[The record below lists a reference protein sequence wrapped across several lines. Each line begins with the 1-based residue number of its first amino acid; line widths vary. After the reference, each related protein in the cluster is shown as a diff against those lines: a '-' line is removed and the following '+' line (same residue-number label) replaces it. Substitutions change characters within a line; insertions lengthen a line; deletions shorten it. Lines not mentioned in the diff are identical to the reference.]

1 MPRAT
6 GSPTA
11 YRLPDVPT
19 ATRIC
24 QPSPA
29 PGPATPPDG
38 RDLSPEAESF
48 LGQLLEL
55 QLVPFGSVERF
66 LEQHTEHLA
75 EYRTPERLGEVL
87 VHAGLL
93 TGYQLDRIL
102 AGKTHGLVLGN
113 HRVLDRLGAGAM
125 GVVFRAEHLLLKRQ
139 AAIKVLPVD
148 DDCQASLLERFYGEM
163 HVLADLHH
171 PNIVLAFDA
180 GQLQPPGP
188 NSPPL
193 LYLVMELVPGNDLEK
208 HVHEYGP
215 VDIAQAC
222 DWIRQ
227 AACGLQEAHDRH
239 LIHRDVKPS
248 NLLLSEQGQVKVG
261 DFGLARQFCSR
272 LTDPRGLLGT
282 LEYMAPEQSCDP
294 SAVDGKADIY
304 GLGATLFWL
313 LTGQPPY
320 PRSRSVS
327 EALRMLQ
334 NGRARRLQEL
344 RPDAPVELDDLVAR
358 MLDPDPKQRP
368 ALPLTVM
375 NALLPFTTRLRSEA
389 QGGPSAGAA
398 QDTSFTLG
406 ASSLAPA
413 KRVLLVDDEISI
425 RMLARAM
432 LEPLGCVC
440 EEAETGSQA
449 LGAIRKQPFDLLLL
463 DLNLPD
469 LDGYEI
475 CRRLRE
481 RPPWPNLK
489 VIVVSGRG
497 DHDQLAEALPQG
509 ADDYIPKPFG
519 IHQLTARVQHALCLK
534 EAEDQADFLARQLTI
549 TNRQLENSLTARIDD
564 VRRAQDA
571 LLFAMAKMAESKD
584 GETSGHLRR
593 LQSYTHCLG
602 ARAAEEPTWAAVI
615 TAPFLEQLERCVP
628 LHDIGKI
635 GLPEQVLLKPGK
647 LTDSERMLMETH
659 TIIGDQIL
667 DALRLEHG
675 ESLSFL
681 GMASA
686 IVRHHHERYD
696 GQGYPDRLAGDAIPL
711 AARLVAIADVYDAL
725 RRPRCHK
732 PALSHEEAAHILL
745 QKSAGQFDPGLLRIF
760 AACQDEFAR
769 IYHDIRT

>member
-1 MPRAT
+1 
-6 GSPTA
+6 
-11 YRLPDVPT
+11 
-19 ATRIC
+19 
-24 QPSPA
+24 
-29 PGPATPPDG
+29 
-38 RDLSPEAESF
+38 
-48 LGQLLEL
+48 LLQL
-55 QLVPFGSVERF
+55 QLVPFGSIERF
-66 LEQHTEHLA
+66 LEQHSEHLA
-75 EYRTPERLGEVL
+75 EYTTSERLGEAL
-87 VHAGLL
+87 IHAGTL
-93 TGYQLDRIL
+93 TRYQLDRVL
-102 AGKTHGLVLGN
+102 SGSTHGLVLGS
-113 HRVLDRLGAGAM
+113 HRILDRLGAGAM
-125 GVVFRAEHLLLKRQ
+125 GIVFRGEHLLLKRQ
-139 AAIKVLPVD
+139 TAIKVLPVD
-148 DDCQASLLERFYGEM
+148 DDCPAALLERFYGEM
-163 HVLADLHH
+163 RVLAELHH

-180 GQLQPPGP
+180 GQLPPAGP
-188 NSPPL
+188 NMPPL
-193 LYLVMELVPGNDLEK
+193 LYLVMELVQGSDLEQY
-208 HVHEYGP
+208 VHDHGP

-248 NLLLSEQGQVKVG
+248 NLLLGEQGQVKVG
-261 DFGLARQFCSR
+261 DFGLVRQFCSR

-304 GLGATLFWL
+304 GLGAVLFWL
-313 LTGQPPY
+313 LTGQAPY
-320 PRSRSVS
+320 PKSRSIS

-334 NGRARRLQEL
+334 SGRPRRLREL
-344 RPDAPVELDDLVAR
+344 RPDAPPELEELLVHL
-358 MLDPDPKQRP
+358 LDADPAQRP

-375 NALLPFTTRLRSEA
+375 NALLPFTTHRRGEGRGARGEEES
-389 QGGPSAGAA
+389 SA
-398 QDTSFTLG
+398 
-406 ASSLAPA
+406 ASRAPHSSPLAPP
-413 KRVLLVDDEISI
+413 KRLLLVDDESSV

-432 LEPLGCVC
+432 LEPLGYVC
-440 EEAETGSQA
+440 EEAENGSAA
-449 LGAIRKQPFDLLLL
+449 LEAVRTQPFDLLLL

-469 LDGYEI
+469 LDGFEI

-481 RPPWPNLK
+481 RRPWPNLK

-497 DHDQLAEALPQG
+497 NHDQLAEVLPLG

-519 IHQLTARVQHALCLK
+519 RQQLIARVQHALCLK
-534 EAEDQADFLARQLTI
+534 EAEDQADFLARQLLV
-549 TNRQLENSLTARIDD
+549 TNRQLENSLSARIDD

-593 LQSYTHCLG
+593 LQCYTRCLAG
-602 ARAAEEPTWAAVI
+602 RAAREPTWVGTI

-635 GLPEQVLLKPGK
+635 ALPEQVLLKPGK
-647 LTDSERMLMETH
+647 LSDSERNLMETH

-696 GQGYPDRLAGDAIPL
+696 GRGYPDRLAGEAIPV
-711 AARLVAIADVYDAL
+711 AARLVAVADVYDAL

-732 PALSHEEAAHILL
+732 PALSHEDAVHIVLDE
-745 QKSAGQFDPGLLRIF
+745 SAGQFDPVLLRMF
-760 AACQDEFAR
+760 AVCQDDFAR
-769 IYHDIRT
+769 IYLDIRT